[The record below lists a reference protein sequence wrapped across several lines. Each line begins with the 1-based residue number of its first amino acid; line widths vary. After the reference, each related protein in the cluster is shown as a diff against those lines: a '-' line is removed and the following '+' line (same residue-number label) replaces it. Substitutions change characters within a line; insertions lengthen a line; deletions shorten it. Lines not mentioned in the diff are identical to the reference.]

1 MLDREKRLNEVYEYL
16 HNNFNVHTKG
26 DFADSIKYARAYVS
40 SALNGNER
48 YLTDKL
54 FRNICEA
61 YPGVFNLEYLL
72 TGEGEMLIS
81 RKTDDVEP
89 VESSVSFDP
98 MKELV
103 NELRERIADKDKQ
116 IAMLNQYIDD
126 LRRQVYA
133 LQHTNP
139 QGDYPFPM
147 GVADDRHP
155 RTEEV

>member
-1 MLDREKRLNEVYEYL
+1 MVKRQKRLKEVYEHL
-16 HNNFNVHTKG
+16 RANFGIHTQE
-26 DFADSIKYARAYVS
+26 DFANSLHKSRNAITL
-40 SALNGNER
+40 ALNGNEK

-54 FRNICEA
+54 FKSICEA

-133 LQHTNP
+133 LQHTNS

-147 GVADDRHP
+147 GVADDRHQ

>member
-1 MLDREKRLNEVYEYL
+1 MGRADRLKEVYEYVRKR
-16 HNNFNVHTKG
+16 FPIHTQT
-26 DFADSIKYARAYVS
+26 DFADRLKYNRAYIS
-40 SALNGNER
+40 SAMHGNEKN
-48 YLTDKL
+48 LTDKL
-54 FRNICEA
+54 FTNICEA
-61 YPGVFNLEYLL
+61 FPDVFNLEYLL

-81 RKTDDVEP
+81 RKTDDVVP
-89 VESSVSFDP
+89 IESSVSFDP

-133 LQHTNP
+133 LQNTNP

>member
-1 MLDREKRLNEVYEYL
+1 MGRADRLKEVYEYVRKR
-16 HNNFNVHTKG
+16 FPIHTQT
-26 DFADSIKYARAYVS
+26 DFADRLKYNRAYIS
-40 SALNGNER
+40 SAMHGNEKN
-48 YLTDKL
+48 LTDKL
-54 FRNICEA
+54 FTNICEA
-61 YPGVFNLEYLL
+61 FPGFFNLEYLL
-72 TGEGEMLIS
+72 TGEGKMLIS